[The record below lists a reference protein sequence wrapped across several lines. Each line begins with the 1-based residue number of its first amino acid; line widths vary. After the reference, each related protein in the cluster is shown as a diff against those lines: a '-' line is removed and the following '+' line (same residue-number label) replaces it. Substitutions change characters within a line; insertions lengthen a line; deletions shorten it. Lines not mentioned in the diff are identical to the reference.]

1 MSISPAIS
9 ALRTTGVAPS
19 AVRSTVLIPDALSNS
34 RIICPIITDSLESLE
49 ETTTVACDALI
60 PPSTSNANT
69 SRDFNRFGKW
79 RLHRDPSAQVVGCCR
94 ARQARC
100 RPAAYLSMRVGHA
113 QMRRQRTGDRLIHT
127 NAQRAASGRYSAAR
141 LILEGLT
148 GHRGWSRAWHK
159 ASPRQR
165 YRVVIVG
172 GGGQGLAT
180 AYYLATEFGIRDV
193 AVIDKGPI
201 GLGNVGRNTTI
212 IRSNYFRPENVGF
225 YDYSLQLWEGL
236 ERRLNFNAM
245 VSQRGTL
252 NLFHTEAQR
261 DLFTRRANMMR
272 LLGVDAEPLSRE
284 AVKEVVPLVDLD
296 NGRYPVL
303 GGFLQRRGG
312 TVRHD
317 AVAWGYARAASEA
330 GVDIIEDC
338 EVTGIARDGARVT
351 ALETTRG
358 HIAADTI
365 CLAVAG
371 HSSRLAAMAG
381 LTLPIESHVLQA
393 FVSEGIKPVLDVV
406 LTYGA
411 GHFYVSQSDKGGLVF
426 GGAIDGYNTYGQRGT
441 LPMTEEVAAAAM
453 TLLPGLARLKVL
465 RQWGGVMDMS
475 MDGSPIISTTP
486 L

>member
-1 MSISPAIS
+1 MNPQPKSHPTPA
-9 ALRTTGVAPS
+9 
-19 AVRSTVLIPDALSNS
+19 
-34 RIICPIITDSLESLE
+34 
-49 ETTTVACDALI
+49 
-60 PPSTSNANT
+60 
-69 SRDFNRFGKW
+69 
-79 RLHRDPSAQVVGCCR
+79 R
-94 ARQARC
+94 AR
-100 RPAAYLSMRVGHA
+100 RVS
-113 QMRRQRTGDRLIHT
+113 
-127 NAQRAASGRYSAAR
+127 SGRYSLWR
-141 LILEGLT
+141 VLLEGLT
-148 GHRGWSRAWHK
+148 GQRGWSRAWAK
-159 ASPRQR
+159 ATPRER

-172 GGGQGLAT
+172 GGGHGLAT
-180 AYYLATEFGIRDV
+180 AFYLATEYGISDV
-193 AVIDKGPI
+193 AVLEQGPL

-212 IRSNYFRPENVGF
+212 IRSNYFHPQNIRF
-225 YDYSLQLWEGL
+225 YEHSLKLWEGL
-236 ERRLNFNAM
+236 ERALNFNAM

-252 NLFHTEAQR
+252 NLFHSEAQR

-272 LLGVDAEPLSRE
+272 LLGVDAEALSRE
-284 AVKEVVPLVDLD
+284 AVKELVPLVDLD

-330 GVDIIEDC
+330 GVDIVEDC
-338 EVTGIARDGARVT
+338 EVTGIARDGSRVT
-351 ALETTRG
+351 GVETTRG
-358 HIAADTI
+358 HITADTV

-381 LTLPIESHVLQA
+381 LTLPLESHVLQA

-441 LPMTEEVAAAAM
+441 LPMAEEVAAAAV

-475 MDGSPIISTTP
+475 MDGSPIISATP
-486 L
+486 LEGLIVNGGWCYGGFKAIPAGGLATAHLIARQAPHPLAAHLGMERFAAGRTVDERGAGPFPYAH

>member
-1 MSISPAIS
+1 MNPQPKSHPTPA
-9 ALRTTGVAPS
+9 
-19 AVRSTVLIPDALSNS
+19 
-34 RIICPIITDSLESLE
+34 
-49 ETTTVACDALI
+49 
-60 PPSTSNANT
+60 
-69 SRDFNRFGKW
+69 
-79 RLHRDPSAQVVGCCR
+79 R
-94 ARQARC
+94 AR
-100 RPAAYLSMRVGHA
+100 RVS
-113 QMRRQRTGDRLIHT
+113 
-127 NAQRAASGRYSAAR
+127 SGRYSLWR
-141 LILEGLT
+141 VLLEGLT
-148 GHRGWSRAWHK
+148 GQRGWSRAWAK
-159 ASPRQR
+159 ATPRER

-172 GGGQGLAT
+172 GGGHGLAT
-180 AYYLATEFGIRDV
+180 AFYLATEYGISDV
-193 AVIDKGPI
+193 AVLEQGPL

-212 IRSNYFRPENVGF
+212 IRSNYFHPQNIRF
-225 YDYSLQLWEGL
+225 YEHSLKLWEGL
-236 ERRLNFNAM
+236 ERALNFNAM

-252 NLFHTEAQR
+252 NLFHSEAQR

-272 LLGVDAEPLSRE
+272 LLGVDAEALSRE
-284 AVKEVVPLVDLD
+284 AVKELVPLVDLD

-330 GVDIIEDC
+330 GVDIVEDC
-338 EVTGIARDGARVT
+338 EVTGIARDGSRVT
-351 ALETTRG
+351 GVETTRG
-358 HIAADTI
+358 HITADTV

-426 GGAIDGYNTYGQRGT
+426 GGAIDGYNSYGQRGT
-441 LPMTEEVAAAAM
+441 LPMAEEVAAAAV

-486 L
+486 LEGLIVNGGWCYGGFKAIPAGGLATAHLIARHAPHPLAAHLGLGRFAAGRTIDERGAGPFPYAH